1 MEALLAVASNT
12 RPQTLDRAERYCTVH
27 RLGCVPYREAW
38 MLQRQLVERRKA
50 HEIPDTLLFVEHPSV
65 ITLGRN
71 ADRGHLLTPAEIL
84 EKQGVEVIE
93 TNRGGDITYH
103 GPGQIVGYP
112 ILDLGRIRKDVVWYV
127 RTLEEALIRTVGEF
141 GIKAG
146 RVAGKTGVWVG
157 GAKVAAIGIHVSRWV
172 TSHGF
177 ALNAETDLSWFR
189 HIVPCG
195 IAECPVTSLSE
206 LLGAPPERSYVE
218 DTIARHLGEL
228 LGLEMRI
235 GGTETVGLPE
245 LKGEMSHGH

>member
-1 MEALLAVASNT
+1 M
-12 RPQTLDRAERYCTVH
+12 
-27 RLGCVPYREAW
+27 
-38 MLQRQLVERRKA
+38 
-50 HEIPDTLLFVEHPSV
+50 

-71 ADRGHLLTPAEIL
+71 ADRCHLLTPAEIL
-84 EKQGVEVIE
+84 EAQGVEVID

-127 RTLEEALIRTVGEF
+127 RTLEEALIRTAGEF
-141 GIKAG
+141 GIEAG

-177 ALNAETDLSWFR
+177 ALNLETNLGWFK

-195 IAECPVTSLSE
+195 IAECPVTSFSE
-206 LLGAPPERSYVE
+206 LLGMPPERTQVE

-235 GGTETVGLPE
+235 GGTETVRLPD
-245 LKGEMSHGH
+245 LKGELSHGN